1 MSDET
6 ETLMVTE
13 MSNPAGLFAR
23 NWWVFLLRGLLA
35 LFLGIALF
43 RQPGLAL
50 GVLVFGF
57 AIYAIFEGVSALFAA
72 IRGWS
77 YSYSRDRWL
86 LLLEAVIGIG
96 VGILTLRRPGITGLV
111 LIFLI
116 AAWALATGILRI
128 VEAFNLDN
136 ASGRGWLAVG
146 GVASI
151 IFAWL
156 VLFRPVTG
164 ALVIATVIG
173 IYALILGTTEIVLAF
188 SLRGRRDLERS
199 GGVKPAHP
207 RAA

>member
-1 MSDET
+1 
-6 ETLMVTE
+6 MVTE

-96 VGILTLRRPGITGLV
+96 VGILALRRPGITGLV

-136 ASGRGWLAVG
+136 VSGRGWLAVG

-164 ALVIATVIG
+164 ALVMATVIG